1 MLRAQF
7 NKSVSSLT
15 TISLCILLFG
25 CTNNKISDDLS
36 IFESMVLIPSGTFTM
51 GGKSESAYRNEF
63 PRHEVSVSSFYMDI
77 TEVTNRQF
85 NQFVSA
91 TGYITTA
98 EKNIDWETMKEQVPL
113 GTMKPPDS
121 VLQAGSLVFKQTNQ
135 GVNLNDFSQWWEWTV
150 GANWRTPHGPGSSIK
165 SIMSHPVIHIS
176 LEDALAYAKWADKR
190 LPTEAEW
197 EWAAMGGIQDAIYP
211 WGNQSVEKAADKANL
226 WQGSFPSN
234 NSELDGFYGTSPV
247 MSFPKNG
254 YGLYD
259 LAGNVWEWCSDKY
272 DERYFQNEKNTGSSI
287 NPKGS
292 NDYFDPTEPYV
303 EKHILRGGSYLCNE
317 VYCSGYRVAR
327 RMSADKTSSYNHTGF
342 RCVKDVEKSI

>member
-1 MLRAQF
+1 
-7 NKSVSSLT
+7 
-15 TISLCILLFG
+15 
-25 CTNNKISDDLS
+25 
-36 IFESMVLIPSGTFTM
+36 MVLIPSGTFTM

-77 TEVTNRQF
+77 TEVTNKQF

-98 EKNIDWETMKEQVPL
+98 EKNIDWETIKEQVPL

-176 LEDALAYAKWADKR
+176 LEDALAYAKWAGKR

-197 EWAAMGGIQDAIYP
+197 EWAAMGGLQDAIYP
-211 WGNQSVEKAADKANL
+211 WGNQSVEKSTDKANL

-259 LAGNVWEWCSDKY
+259 LAGNVWELCCDKY

-287 NPKGS
+287 NP
-292 NDYFDPTEPYV
+292 
-303 EKHILRGGSYLCNE
+303 
-317 VYCSGYRVAR
+317 
-327 RMSADKTSSYNHTGF
+327 
-342 RCVKDVEKSI
+342 

>member
-25 CTNNKISDDLS
+25 CTNNKISDDRS

-135 GVNLNDFSQWWEWTV
+135 SVNLNDFSQWWEWTV
-150 GANWRTPHGPGSSIK
+150 GENWRTTNG
-165 SIMSHPVIHIS
+165 
-176 LEDALAYAKWADKR
+176 
-190 LPTEAEW
+190 
-197 EWAAMGGIQDAIYP
+197 
-211 WGNQSVEKAADKANL
+211 
-226 WQGSFPSN
+226 QG
-234 NSELDGFYGTSPV
+234 
-247 MSFPKNG
+247 
-254 YGLYD
+254 
-259 LAGNVWEWCSDKY
+259 
-272 DERYFQNEKNTGSSI
+272 
-287 NPKGS
+287 
-292 NDYFDPTEPYV
+292 
-303 EKHILRGGSYLCNE
+303 
-317 VYCSGYRVAR
+317 
-327 RMSADKTSSYNHTGF
+327 
-342 RCVKDVEKSI
+342 

>member
-1 MLRAQF
+1 MILSKF
-7 NKSVSSLT
+7 IVSLF
-15 TISLCILLFG
+15 LILSG
-25 CTNNKISDDLS
+25 CTNNKSNNDDS
-36 IFESMVLIPSGTFTM
+36 ILNSMVLIPSGEFIM
-51 GGKSESAYRNEF
+51 GGKSADAYHNEF
-63 PRHEVSVSSFYMDI
+63 PRHEVKVSSFYMDQ
-77 TEVTNRQF
+77 TEVTNAEF
-85 NQFVSA
+85 NKFVKA
-91 TGYITTA
+91 TGYKTMA
-98 EKNIDWETMKEQVPL
+98 ERKIDWEIMKAQVPPD
-113 GTMKPPDS
+113 TPRPPDS
-121 VLQAGSLVFKQTNQ
+121 LLQAGSLVFIQTINN
-135 GVNLNDFSQWWEWTV
+135 VNLNNYSQWWKWTV
-150 GANWRTPHGPGSSIK
+150 GANWRAPEGSGSSINN
-165 SIMSHPVIHIS
+165 IMDHPVVHIA
-176 LEDALAYAKWADKR
+176 LEDAISYAKWVGKR

-197 EWAAMGGIQDAIYP
+197 EWAAMGGIQNAKYP
-211 WGNQSVEKAADKANL
+211 WGNQTVKESIDKANL

-234 NSELDGFYGTSPV
+234 NSILDGFYGTAPV
-247 MSFPKNG
+247 KSFPKNG

-259 LAGNVWEWCSDKY
+259 IAGNVWEWCSDKY